1 MNIFDNIKQ
10 AADRHGVIMKEV
22 CSKLGMTYAQLK
34 ERVNSKEFN
43 LEDITQIAMAIGCE
57 DYEIMC
63 KYNPEV
69 WIRCPHCGNLYRV
82 IPPSHKSP

>member
-10 AADRHGVIMKEV
+10 AADRHGLTMKEV
-22 CSKLGMTYAQLK
+22 CAKLGMTYAQLR

-82 IPPSHKSP
+82 IPSNHKSP